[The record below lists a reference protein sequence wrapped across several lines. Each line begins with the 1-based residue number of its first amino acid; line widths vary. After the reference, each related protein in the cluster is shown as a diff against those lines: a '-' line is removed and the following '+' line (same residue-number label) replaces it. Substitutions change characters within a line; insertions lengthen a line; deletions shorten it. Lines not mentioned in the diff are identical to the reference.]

1 MAEAEDSS
9 IGASVSESNSTV
21 QEVFSMFKS
30 YLEDKIEEKSKQIE
44 LKGKAEKDVIK
55 LKFKGNQKQYE
66 INAKLEV
73 ILTDISK
80 ANEQNNQERVSKLV
94 DEAKALIHRRQK
106 LIKIA
111 DRSKDGWRVVEEYES
126 DDLASN
132 SEDEKRLRKA
142 IESAG
147 RKWKIETNK
156 VQQKSKRTKC
166 EDPDVIKE

>member
-1 MAEAEDSS
+1 MAEAEDNS

-44 LKGKAEKDVIK
+44 SKGKSKKDVIK

-66 INAKLEV
+66 INTKLEA

-94 DEAKALIHRRQK
+94 DEA
-106 LIKIA
+106 
-111 DRSKDGWRVVEEYES
+111 
-126 DDLASN
+126 
-132 SEDEKRLRKA
+132 
-142 IESAG
+142 
-147 RKWKIETNK
+147 T
-156 VQQKSKRTKC
+156 
-166 EDPDVIKE
+166 

>member
-1 MAEAEDSS
+1 MAEAEDNS
-9 IGASVSESNSTV
+9 IRASVSESNSTV

-44 LKGKAEKDVIK
+44 SKGKAEKDVIK

-66 INAKLEV
+66 INAKLEA

-94 DEAKALIHRRQK
+94 DEAKALIHRHQK

-147 RKWKIETNK
+147 RKRKIETTEIKKDK
-156 VQQKSKRTKC
+156 VRGSGAT
-166 EDPDVIKE
+166 VFSW

>member
-1 MAEAEDSS
+1 
-9 IGASVSESNSTV
+9 
-21 QEVFSMFKS
+21 MFKS

-44 LKGKAEKDVIK
+44 SKGKAEKDVIK

-66 INAKLEV
+66 INAKLEA

-94 DEAKALIHRRQK
+94 DDAKALIHRRQK

-147 RKWKIETNK
+147 RKRKIETNK
-156 VQQKSKRTKC
+156 VQTKSKRTKC
-166 EDPDVIKE
+166 EDPGQQFFRGKLSQLVFFFNLAK